1 MSKEDEHNLNLIAL
15 QQTERELI
23 TATWGSLKESQ
34 WLRTLQAS
42 DFTDQAAKATFNA
55 IRDIQSRGEELHYL
69 AIQQQMTKDKNI
81 DHFTSMLH
89 SWTGNK
95 EYASVILSSE
105 IKALVQQ
112 IERESCVRRVQLACR
127 HTHDLVSGTRR
138 NPLQLQEM
146 VTKEFSKAFSR
157 MRGEDA
163 RSEREILTDM
173 ANSVAES
180 DLRQIRGEQPVIDEM
195 PTGFADIDEHFGG
208 GGEGQLI
215 MLAARPSVGKSAL
228 GLQFAREWAR
238 HGEVYFWSGEM
249 SARQIACRAA
259 SQHFQMSDKDVK
271 AGRLYEMAEQHSRNV
286 WYDCEADMDMAKLA
300 AKVELF
306 AMLHPGIK
314 AIVIDYLGLLCDN
327 EYGEVSKASKAALR
341 LAKSIGVPLLLL
353 VQLSRKV
360 EDRQDKTPVLAD
372 LRDSGQLEQDAYK
385 VLMIYR
391 PSIYDKHADPGYAE
405 VWLRKHREGPRDV
418 CIPVGWDGTTRS
430 FGRWGG
436 TSAGPTNPAFK
447 RNATEMQDMY

>member
-1 MSKEDEHNLNLIAL
+1 
-15 QQTERELI
+15 
-23 TATWGSLKESQ
+23 
-34 WLRTLQAS
+34 
-42 DFTDQAAKATFNA
+42 
-55 IRDIQSRGEELHYL
+55 
-69 AIQQQMTKDKNI
+69 
-81 DHFTSMLH
+81 
-89 SWTGNK
+89 
-95 EYASVILSSE
+95 
-105 IKALVQQ
+105 
-112 IERESCVRRVQLACR
+112 
-127 HTHDLVSGTRR
+127 
-138 NPLQLQEM
+138 
-146 VTKEFSKAFSR
+146 
-157 MRGEDA
+157 
-163 RSEREILTDM
+163 
-173 ANSVAES
+173 
-180 DLRQIRGEQPVIDEM
+180 
-195 PTGFADIDEHFGG
+195 
-208 GGEGQLI
+208 
-215 MLAARPSVGKSAL
+215 
-228 GLQFAREWAR
+228 
-238 HGEVYFWSGEM
+238 
-249 SARQIACRAA
+249 
-259 SQHFQMSDKDVK
+259 
-271 AGRLYEMAEQHSRNV
+271 MAEQHSRNV
-286 WYDCEADMDMAKLA
+286 WYDCEADMDMTKLS

-306 AMLHPGIK
+306 AMMHPGIK

-436 TSAGPTNPAFK
+436 TSAGATNPAFK